1 MKRQDAIH
9 HPHER
14 AWHLMDRQLVEGLE
28 LEECRWLEDHLG
40 ACEACA
46 ARRASTE
53 AALTALRSIS
63 IPVPHGLAASTI
75 LCVRENAERLK
86 SRRARNIALIAGC
99 AVSWAAGVASAPLV
113 WRICEW
119 AGTTL
124 SLPPIVWETGF
135 FCWWLAPAAAAGLV
149 VLWVNARAEREEM
162 NGRLWSG
169 PRPDGW

>member
-1 MKRQDAIH
+1 MSRQDAMN

-14 AWHLMDRQLVEGLE
+14 ARQLMDRQLVEGLGI
-28 LEECRWLEDHLG
+28 EERRRLEDHLD

-53 AALTALRSIS
+53 AALAALKSIS
-63 IPVPHGLAASTI
+63 IPVPHGLAASTS

-86 SRRARNIALIAGC
+86 TRRSRNIALTIGC
-99 AVSWAAGVASAPLV
+99 TVSWAAGVASAPLV
-113 WRICEW
+113 WRVCEW

-135 FCWWLAPAAAAGLV
+135 FCWWLVPAAAAGLV
-149 VLWVNARAEREEM
+149 ILWVNARAEREEM
-162 NGRLWSG
+162 IGRLWTG
-169 PRPDGW
+169 PRSNGW